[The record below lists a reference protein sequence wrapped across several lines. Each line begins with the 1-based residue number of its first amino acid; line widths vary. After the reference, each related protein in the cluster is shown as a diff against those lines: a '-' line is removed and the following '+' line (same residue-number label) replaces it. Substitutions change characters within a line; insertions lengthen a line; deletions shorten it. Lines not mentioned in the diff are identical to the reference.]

1 MARYFKRLELISLNS
16 LYFILFYVFRH
27 VGWHVP
33 PPPPPRV
40 FRYSAFRM
48 RLCWKGLHWVVFSL
62 LPNPYLHSSGHSD
75 IRPLHKSFTKLLLK
89 VGLPFD
95 WFHRRQMEP
104 ITKDLLLRNQN
115 MFSLKGKMEIV
126 NPMNSDLIGSTDI
139 RWNQLQK
146 ISHCVIKTCSSLK
159 GTMEIV
165 NPLNCDWQD
174 RSNWLV
180 DSNKLTWRASSIPT
194 YR

>member
-33 PPPPPRV
+33 PPPPRI

-104 ITKDLLLRNQN
+104 ITKYLLLRNQN

-126 NPMNSDLIGSTDI
+126 NPMN
-139 RWNQLQK
+139 
-146 ISHCVIKTCSSLK
+146 
-159 GTMEIV
+159 
-165 NPLNCDWQD
+165 CDWQD
-174 RSNWLV
+174 CSNWLV
-180 DSNKLTWRASSIPT
+180 DSNKLTWRASSIST
-194 YR
+194 KLVM